1 MPLGNILITVLF
13 LCGNRKIGIYLSL
26 RSCIVFN
33 RGQALVSTTSGIL
46 VVGAIK
52 YSFDCASVAFIDI
65 FIGNHHKIEFVSE

>member
-1 MPLGNILITVLF
+1 M
-13 LCGNRKIGIYLSL
+13 
-26 RSCIVFN
+26 
-33 RGQALVSTTSGIL
+33 STTSVIL